1 MAQQPGNINI
11 NDMLSPEDMKKLTE
25 LLGTN
30 SVLLDKKNGKKKGKM
45 TPQARNQLL
54 SQLSSHQKIQ
64 ENQKALK
71 DMNNEEKKT
80 YREELKKRLHSKQ
93 DMFKQMRSNKNLLQ
107 KQMDLKVKKST
118 ENMSKEEI
126 AKALEMALP
135 VPKEND
141 NVGIEETKETIAE
154 NLDDFIN

>member
-1 MAQQPGNINI
+1 MAQPPGNINI

-45 TPQARNQLL
+45 TPQSKNQLL

-64 ENQKALK
+64 ENQKPLK

-93 DMFKQMRSNKNLLQ
+93 DMFKQMRSNQNLLQ

-126 AKALEMALP
+126 AKALEMAIP
-135 VPKEND
+135 VAKQND
-141 NVGIEETKETIAE
+141 NEGVEETKETIAE
-154 NLDDFIN
+154 NLEDFVN

>member
-1 MAQQPGNINI
+1 MAQQPENINI

-25 LLGTN
+25 LLGSN
-30 SVLLDKKNGKKKGKM
+30 SVLLDKKNGKKKEKM
-45 TPQARNQLL
+45 PHQARNQLL

-64 ENQKALK
+64 ENQKPLK
-71 DMNNEEKKT
+71 DMNDEEKKT
-80 YREELKKRLHSKQ
+80 YREELKKRLHNKQ
-93 DMFKQMRSNKNLLQ
+93 GMFKQMRSNKNLLQ
-107 KQMDLKVKKST
+107 KQMDLKAKKST

-135 VPKEND
+135 VPKEN
-141 NVGIEETKETIAE
+141 NNLSVEESKETIAE